1 MAVKNTTKAAEAATE
16 AQAVNTSPE
25 AENAANGADTNATEA
40 KETLTLV
47 YIGPTLPA
55 GQLKANKIMVGT
67 LDEIKE
73 DLKTVLEKYP
83 LVEKLLVPVE
93 QLAEKKD
100 KVKTAGNVLNKY
112 YSDTVSTIAANEAK
126 EG

>member
-1 MAVKNTTKAAEAATE
+1 MAVKSTVNAAEAAEEAKATNTATE
-16 AQAVNTSPE
+16 AE
-25 AENAANGADTNATEA
+25 KAANGANASATEA

-55 GQLKANKIMVGT
+55 GQLKSNKIMVGT

-83 LVEKLLVPVE
+83 LVEKMLVPVE
-93 QLAEKKD
+93 QLAAKKD
-100 KVKTAGNVLNKY
+100 KAKTAGNVLNKY
-112 YSDTVSTIAANEAK
+112 YSDIVSMIAANEAK

>member
-1 MAVKNTTKAAEAATE
+1 MAAKSTVNAAETAEEAKATNTATE
-16 AQAVNTSPE
+16 AGKT
-25 AENAANGADTNATEA
+25 ANGANASATEA

-55 GQLKANKIMVGT
+55 GQLKSNKIMVGT
-67 LDEIKE
+67 QDEIKE

-83 LVEKLLVPVE
+83 LVEKMLVPVE
-93 QLAEKKD
+93 QLAAKKD
-100 KVKTAGNVLNKY
+100 KAKTAGNVLNKY
-112 YSDTVSTIAANEAK
+112 YSDIVSMIAANEAK

>member
-1 MAVKNTTKAAEAATE
+1 MAVKSTVNAAEAAEETK
-16 AQAVNTSPE
+16 ATNT
-25 AENAANGADTNATEA
+25 ATEA
-40 KETLTLV
+40 GKAADGANSSATDTKETLTLV

-55 GQLKANKIMVGT
+55 GQLKSNKIMVGT

-83 LVEKLLVPVE
+83 LVEKMLVPVE
-93 QLAEKKD
+93 QLAAKKD
-100 KVKTAGNVLNKY
+100 KAKTAGNVLNKY
-112 YSDTVSTIAANEAK
+112 YSDIVSMIAANEAK